1 MTTEDPK
8 LLLLSDVHLG
18 AFSEDENRRLEDE
31 LIRLIDWCEEN
42 SYRILLLGDL
52 FEYWM
57 EYPSY
62 VPPLGKRLL
71 ERFRLLH
78 QKHEASLF
86 VTGNHD
92 NWTLGHFASLGFE
105 VEPNHR
111 IIDLPSHKL
120 MVLHGD
126 GLEEPH
132 FDLPRPLFHR
142 LIRHP
147 LFIKIF
153 RKLLPPKAG
162 LAVMKQFSLLSRRL
176 GVEPQDKKLLNKW
189 AEKQLKRKDNDID
202 VIICGH
208 DHHPRQLKN
217 DFGTFINLGTFY
229 HDKTVALYN
238 KGEFSLVVWN
248 SSAMQPEPFHTDL
261 KLHE

>member
-1 MTTEDPK
+1 M
-8 LLLLSDVHLG
+8 LSDVHLG
-18 AFSEDENRRLEDE
+18 AFSEEENCCLEDE
-31 LIRLIDWCEEN
+31 LIGLADWCEQN
-42 SYRILLLGDL
+42 GYRILLLGDL

-57 EYPSY
+57 EYPTY
-62 VPPLGKRLL
+62 IPDLGERVL
-71 ERFRLLH
+71 ERFRRLH
-78 QKHEASLF
+78 QKRRASLY

-92 NWTLGHFASLGFE
+92 NWTLGHFASLGFD
-105 VEPNHR
+105 VEHNHR
-111 IIDLPSHKL
+111 IIDLPSYKL

-126 GLEEPH
+126 GLADPR
-132 FDLPRPLFHR
+132 FGLPRPLFHR

-147 LFIKIF
+147 FFVGFF

-162 LAVMKQFSLLSRRL
+162 LALMKWFSLLSRKL

-189 AEKQLKRKDNDID
+189 AENLLKREDNDID

-229 HDKTVALYN
+229 QDKTVALYN

-248 SSAMQPEPFHTDL
+248 SSTMQPEPFHTDL